1 MEEEEDVTTNPF
13 FITLKQRHA
22 GLYQLVQSKCYV
34 VCVPQAA
41 SLAGTTLSEE
51 FLKLHILASSPY
63 FQGSFTTLSD
73 KSVELEDNHI
83 TTTEGFAEQRR
94 IKVLSE
100 ELFYNAQS
108 QGFRVLL
115 IERPFIGGTEVTDNH
130 QSILPKER
138 TATAVKYFLD
148 SFPENE
154 IVLQKIDETT
164 GEFNKTYVIVK
175 GFESHVVRKV
185 QELYNYAVE
194 ALLCANP
201 VFREFHIRNRNLA
214 EFKEIVE
221 VYVLNRL
228 HAKLWD
234 DFTTLFA
241 KEDNDLLSL
250 ASSLKNLRQSD
261 VGVRQALQCSM
272 VAPSRHFKYMDTCTS
287 PLEKLYCLKETCD
300 LIMKTVAASQPPDSQ
315 ESVTTDD
322 LIPFLVYIIVLSKP
336 KNLRTNLFLMEN
348 LTFIGLSTNEMGFN
362 LVSLQAAVQYLRSK
376 ELAKFVDAEASDSVF
391 RDNSPLKSL
400 GNAIFTRHSSFFSSP
415 SAAASSAD
423 ASPHSD
429 SGAGAQ
435 SESAVQ
441 QEKRSTYRISALT
454 DDDSFPPPAASSS
467 ASSHV
472 ASSYSL
478 TPVYGSTPSPSS
490 ASPSPASHPSPS
502 SAEVSSPSSGGAPP
516 RLHYRSLSSLFPSF
530 GRGGRRA
537 DKSDSMPAASFTS
550 SSSSTSSSATSSS
563 RSPYERVSPRSS
575 SSTSSSSPSPSPSS
589 SSSASSVPPLSTSA
603 HSLSSSSSYTG
614 GSRRG
619 GGAIS
624 DRTHHGPAHARSSS
638 SATLPPPGSFAAW
651 ATPVQRPPAVI
662 TLDDV
667 ATKKGDNSADDL
679 GDFLTQLQNVK
690 DDALSS
696 QG

>member
-1 MEEEEDVTTNPF
+1 
-13 FITLKQRHA
+13 
-22 GLYQLVQSKCYV
+22 
-34 VCVPQAA
+34 
-41 SLAGTTLSEE
+41 
-51 FLKLHILASSPY
+51 
-63 FQGSFTTLSD
+63 
-73 KSVELEDNHI
+73 
-83 TTTEGFAEQRR
+83 
-94 IKVLSE
+94 
-100 ELFYNAQS
+100 
-108 QGFRVLL
+108 
-115 IERPFIGGTEVTDNH
+115 
-130 QSILPKER
+130 
-138 TATAVKYFLD
+138 
-148 SFPENE
+148 
-154 IVLQKIDETT
+154 
-164 GEFNKTYVIVK
+164 
-175 GFESHVVRKV
+175 
-185 QELYNYAVE
+185 
-194 ALLCANP
+194 
-201 VFREFHIRNRNLA
+201 
-214 EFKEIVE
+214 
-221 VYVLNRL
+221 
-228 HAKLWD
+228 
-234 DFTTLFA
+234 
-241 KEDNDLLSL
+241 
-250 ASSLKNLRQSD
+250 
-261 VGVRQALQCSM
+261 
-272 VAPSRHFKYMDTCTS
+272 
-287 PLEKLYCLKETCD
+287 
-300 LIMKTVAASQPPDSQ
+300 
-315 ESVTTDD
+315 
-322 LIPFLVYIIVLSKP
+322 
-336 KNLRTNLFLMEN
+336 MEN
-348 LTFIGLSTNEMGFN
+348 LTFIGLSTNEMGYARASIHTTPHLTYATHSNRMCGACSYRTICVTCARFN

-423 ASPHSD
+423 APPYSG

-435 SESAVQ
+435 SESTAQ
-441 QEKRSTYRISALT
+441 QEKPSTYRISALT

-478 TPVYGSTPSPSS
+478 TSVYGSTPSPSSS

-575 SSTSSSSPSPSPSS
+575 SSTSSSSSS
-589 SSSASSVPPLSTSA
+589 SSPVPPLSMSA

-619 GGAIS
+619 GATS

-638 SATLPPPGSFAAW
+638 SATLPDTTPGSFAAW

-662 TLDDV
+662 TLDGV
-667 ATKKGDNSADDL
+667 ATKKGASNGADDL